1 MNFNL
6 NQDVVEDLLMREIV
20 NVGHTL
26 PRRIVLVTDNGPA
39 MKSRRYRNFIQE
51 TDLLIHIRGHKY
63 PPQTIGRGG
72 RFHGSLKLEWLY
84 RFLPKNRQELVA
96 RVAEYRKFY
105 NRERVH
111 QNLDY
116 RTPASVYLANI
127 AVNSLG
133 YHRKSGQWLS
143 LQNRPQYKCSGQ
155 VFVLLRC

>member
-1 MNFNL
+1 MA
-6 NQDVVEDLLMREIV
+6 MREIV

-39 MKSRRYRNFIQE
+39 MKSRRYRNFIQK

-63 PPQTIGRGG
+63 HPQTIGREG
-72 RFHGSLKLEWLY
+72 RFHGPLKLEWLY

-111 QNLDY
+111 QNLDC

-127 AVNSLG
+127 AVNSSNLNAG
-133 YHRKSGQWLS
+133 
-143 LQNRPQYKCSGQ
+143 
-155 VFVLLRC
+155 